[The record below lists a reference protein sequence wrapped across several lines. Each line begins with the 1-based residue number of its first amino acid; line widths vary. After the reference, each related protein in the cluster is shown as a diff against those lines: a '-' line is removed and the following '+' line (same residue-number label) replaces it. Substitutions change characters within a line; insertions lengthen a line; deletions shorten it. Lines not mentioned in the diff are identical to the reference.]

1 MLAKLSMTA
10 PEITTIIVNY
20 NAGDRLRMCLEHLEA
35 QTFQN
40 FETIIVDNASTD
52 QSMASAVSDSLSLQ
66 KIEPGSNIGFA
77 AANNLAAARA
87 RGIWLAFLNPDAYPE
102 KDWLARL
109 LDAAKR
115 FPFADAFGS
124 TQLDAKNPA
133 IIDGAGDVYHAFGIP
148 YRGHFGWPVERLPP
162 EGACFAP
169 CAAAAMY
176 RRATFDWLGG
186 FDESFFCYGED
197 VDLGFRLRL
206 SGGTCIQVRE
216 AKVRHE
222 GSGITGR
229 QSDFTIYHGHR
240 NRIWTFYKNMPAPL
254 LLLLTPFNILTNL
267 YLLARALPAGFA
279 RAYFRAFRDG
289 YLGLGTVMK
298 KRRAVQRA
306 RNASWLRIAK
316 SLTWSTVKVSK
327 READVRPLP

>member
-1 MLAKLSMTA
+1 MRAKLPMTA
-10 PEITTIIVNY
+10 PEITVIIVNY
-20 NAGDRLRMCLEHLEA
+20 NAGDRLQNCLKHLEL
-35 QTFQN
+35 QSFRN
-40 FETIIVDNASTD
+40 FETVVVDNASTD
-52 QSMASAVSDSLSLQ
+52 NSITAASSDQLQ
-66 KIEPGSNIGFA
+66 FQHIDAGSNVGFA

-87 RGIWLAFLNPDAYPE
+87 RSEWLVFLNPDAYPE
-102 KDWLARL
+102 KDWLAQL

-115 FPFADAFGS
+115 YPFADAFGS

-133 IIDGAGDVYHAFGIP
+133 IIDGAGDVYHAFGVP
-148 YRGHFGWPVERLPP
+148 YRGHFGWPVESLPP

-176 RRATFDWLGG
+176 RRATFDCLGG

-216 AKVRHE
+216 AKVHHE

-229 QSDFTIYHGHR
+229 QSEFTIYHGHR
-240 NRIWTFYKNMPAPL
+240 NRIWTFYKDMPAPL

-267 YLLARALPAGFA
+267 YLLARAIPAGFGG
-279 RAYFRAFRDG
+279 AYWRAFRDG

-306 RNASWLRIAK
+306 RKASWLRIAK
-316 SLTWSTVKVSK
+316 SLTWSPVKVSK
-327 READVRPLP
+327 READIRPLP